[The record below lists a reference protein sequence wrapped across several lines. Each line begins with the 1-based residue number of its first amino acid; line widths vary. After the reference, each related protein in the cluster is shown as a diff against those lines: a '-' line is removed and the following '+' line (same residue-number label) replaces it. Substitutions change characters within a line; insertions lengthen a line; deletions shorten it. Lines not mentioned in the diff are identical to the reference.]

1 MLLDNIWVINLDKS
15 KDRLDKIKK
24 NFDKLDL
31 NFNRFKAIEGK
42 KLDQNQ
48 IEENTSWLCR
58 NILCNHGIVGCGMSH
73 MGLWKQLLNDDTT
86 DKYIILEDDAVLDK
100 KSIDIIGKIE
110 QYIDKYNINMLNLYS
125 FSLVDNNNVKFEIDG
140 FKFGKSSLTG
150 YLTGYILTK
159 KGAEIFLNNI
169 KKINYHIDF
178 QIGYVNFFK
187 DLNIYASSP
196 KIISCSDDTTTI
208 GGEYTSPTIKILD
221 EIGFKKTAWQLNSP
235 QITIKMFFIINS
247 LFMIL
252 ILLLVLN
259 KTKFNFKILYWFLIL
274 EFFIYIMKYF

>member
-15 KDRLDKIKK
+15 KDRLEKMKK
-24 NFDKLDL
+24 NFDKYNLK
-31 NFNRFKAIEGK
+31 FNRFKAIEGK
-42 KLDQNQ
+42 KLSNYQ
-48 IEENTSWLCR
+48 IEKNTSWLCR

-73 MGLWKQLLNDDTT
+73 MELWRQLLNDNTT
-86 DKYIILEDDAVLDK
+86 DKYIILEDDAVLDQ
-100 KSIDIIGKIE
+100 KSVDILSKIE
-110 QYIDKYNINMLNLYS
+110 KYIDKYDINMLNLYS
-125 FSLVDNNNVKFEIDG
+125 FSLVDDSNLKFQIDG
-140 FKFGKSSLTG
+140 FKFGKSKFTG

-159 KGAEIFLNNI
+159 KGAEIFLDNI

-178 QIGYVNFFK
+178 QIGYINFFK

-208 GGEYTSPTIKILD
+208 GDKYTSPTIKILD

-235 QITIKMFFIINS
+235 QITIKMFFVINS

-252 ILLLVLN
+252 ILLLFLN
-259 KTKFNFKILYWFLIL
+259 KTKFNYKILYWFLIL
-274 EFFIYIMKYF
+274 EFFVYVMIYF